1 MPPTSVRAQG
11 RSLVSADD
19 AGAILHV
26 SHEQIALFVE
36 KEVLRPIDAAGGD
49 TLFDLEDVSR
59 LAARLR
65 GELQN

>member
-1 MPPTSVRAQG
+1 MPSTSVRASG

-19 AGAILHV
+19 AGQILCV
-26 SHEQIALFVE
+26 SHEQITRFVE
-36 KEVLRPIDAAGGD
+36 KELLRPIDAAGGD